1 MTSEVS
7 TRLVIILFLAVMI
20 LIVLGSWLLLESRPE
35 PTVITIY
42 PPDPTATPAPT
53 ATPTPTATPAPVLVY
68 VTGAVQQAG
77 TVHLLPPGSRVM
89 DAAAAAGGLTD
100 LADPSLV
107 NMAGILRDGDQ
118 VHVRA
123 IQPAGGDEA
132 LPTPPGGQRVHINT
146 AALDELQ
153 TLPGVGPAIAQRI
166 VEYRQENGP
175 FKRFDDLGNV
185 SGIGLATLE
194 EWRELVL
201 LD

>member
-1 MTSEVS
+1 MTSEAS
-7 TRLVIILFLAVMI
+7 TRLTIILFLAVMI
-20 LIVLGSWLLLESRPE
+20 FIILGGWLLLESRPE

-42 PPDPTATPAPT
+42 PPFPTATPLPTATPAPI
-53 ATPTPTATPAPVLVY
+53 LVY

-89 DAAAAAGGLTD
+89 DAVTAAGGLTD

-118 VHVRA
+118 VHVRS
-123 IQPAGGDEA
+123 IQSDDED
-132 LPTPPGGQRVHINT
+132 LPTPSGGQQVYVNT
-146 AALDELQ
+146 ATLDELQ
-153 TLPGVGPAIAQRI
+153 TLPGVGTTIAQRI
-166 VEYRQENGP
+166 IEYRQENGP
-175 FKRFDDLGNV
+175 FERFDDLGNV

-194 EWRELVL
+194 EWRELVS

>member
-20 LIVLGSWLLLESRPE
+20 LIVLGGWLLLESRPE

-42 PPDPTATPAPT
+42 PPFPTVTPAPT
-53 ATPTPTATPAPVLVY
+53 ATPAPILVY

-132 LPTPPGGQRVHINT
+132 LPTPSGSSGQRVHINT

>member
-20 LIVLGSWLLLESRPE
+20 LIVLGGWLLLESRPK

-42 PPDPTATPAPT
+42 PPFPTATPLPTATPAPI
-53 ATPTPTATPAPVLVY
+53 LVY

-77 TVHLLPPGSRVM
+77 TIHLLPPGSRVM
-89 DAAAAAGGLTD
+89 DAVAAAGGLTD

-123 IQPAGGDEA
+123 LQPDSGDEA
-132 LPTPPGGQRVHINT
+132 LPTPSGGQRVHVNT

-175 FKRFDDLGNV
+175 FKRLDDLGNV

>member
-1 MTSEVS
+1 
-7 TRLVIILFLAVMI
+7 
-20 LIVLGSWLLLESRPE
+20 
-35 PTVITIY
+35 
-42 PPDPTATPAPT
+42 
-53 ATPTPTATPAPVLVY
+53 
-68 VTGAVQQAG
+68 
-77 TVHLLPPGSRVM
+77 M

-123 IQPAGGDEA
+123 IQSDDEA
-132 LPTPPGGQRVHINT
+132 LPTPSGGQRVYVNT
-146 AALDELQ
+146 ATLDELQ

-166 VEYRQENGP
+166 IDYRQENGP
-175 FKRFDDLGNV
+175 FERFDDLGNV

-194 EWRELVL
+194 EWRELIL

>member
-1 MTSEVS
+1 MTSEAS
-7 TRLVIILFLAVMI
+7 TRLTIVLFLAVMI
-20 LIVLGSWLLLESRPE
+20 LIFSGGWLLLESRPE

-42 PPDPTATPAPT
+42 PPFPTATSPPT
-53 ATPTPTATPAPVLVY
+53 STPAPILVY

-123 IQPAGGDEA
+123 IQPADGDEA
-132 LPTPPGGQRVHINT
+132 LPTPSGGQRVYVNT
-146 AALDELQ
+146 ATLDELQ

-166 VEYRQENGP
+166 IEYRQENGP

-194 EWRELVL
+194 EWRELVS

>member
-7 TRLVIILFLAVMI
+7 ARLTIILFLAVMI
-20 LIVLGSWLLLESRPE
+20 LIILAIGLLLESRPE

-42 PPDPTATPAPT
+42 PPFPTATPPPTATPAPI
-53 ATPTPTATPAPVLVY
+53 LVY
-68 VTGAVQQAG
+68 VTGAVQQTG

-123 IQPAGGDEA
+123 IQSDDED
-132 LPTPPGGQRVHINT
+132 LPTPSGGQRVYVNT
-146 AALDELQ
+146 ATLDELQ

-166 VEYRQENGP
+166 IEYRQENGP
-175 FKRFDDLGNV
+175 FTRFDDLGNV

-194 EWRELVL
+194 EWRELISF
-201 LD
+201 D